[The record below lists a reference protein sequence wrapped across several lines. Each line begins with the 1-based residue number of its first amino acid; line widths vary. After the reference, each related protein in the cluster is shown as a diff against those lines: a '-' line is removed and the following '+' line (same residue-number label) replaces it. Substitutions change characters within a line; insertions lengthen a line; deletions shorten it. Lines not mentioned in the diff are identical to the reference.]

1 MQIPP
6 IALSPDRA
14 AMLMDKAKELEATF
28 LAEMLSYAGAGEAG
42 HIGGDSF
49 SGGAG
54 EQQFASFLRAEHARA
69 IVDKGGIGLAEM
81 LFHSLSRAEEVK
93 RGE

>member
-6 IALSPDRA
+6 VAPLPDRSSL
-14 AMLMDKAKELEATF
+14 LMERAKELEATF
-28 LAEMLSYAGAGEAG
+28 LAEMLSYASAGQAGE
-42 HIGGDSF
+42 F
-49 SGGAG
+49 SGGVG
-54 EQQFASFLRAEHARA
+54 EEQFASFLRAEHART

-81 LFHSLSRAEEVK
+81 LFHSLSRAEEVR